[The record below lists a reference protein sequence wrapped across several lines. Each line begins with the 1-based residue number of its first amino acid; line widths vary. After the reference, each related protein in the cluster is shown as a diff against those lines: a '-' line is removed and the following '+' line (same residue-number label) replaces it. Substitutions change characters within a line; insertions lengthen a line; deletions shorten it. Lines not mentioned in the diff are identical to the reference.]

1 MNNLVYHG
9 YNRNYRILLEYI
21 YDKNKDKLN
30 NIIYT
35 NECNANRFNYNF
47 RRHKDK
53 QSIKTVLPYEC
64 DITFNECIEGK
75 GINFTCKLETITDS
89 NNCQKKYYHNL
100 GHEGGE
106 DRLFKKFTLSTES
119 DKDYL
124 IKFVDIATEYI
135 KDKHEILKKSTAD
148 TIRIFYFQKD
158 FWNMLGKAPKRPIE
172 TLYLKEGEKEQILS
186 MVEEFFNPE
195 TRELYLSFGM
205 PYKHIVMLY
214 GIPGSGKTS
223 TITAIASYFD
233 CDIYTIPIT
242 KELTD
247 YGLIEAFSYVNDKED
262 RKRIIVLEDIDCI
275 FDTTRKEGDEHNM
288 VTLQAILN
296 CLDGHMCV
304 EGTLLFMTANNPE
317 KMDYAMIR
325 SCRIDYKLELGYA
338 DEYQTKNI
346 YDTFLSNQKDNFN
359 KFYKK
364 IKHKEFTTAMLQEFL
379 FYNRKCENILEHI
392 PKFIEIVDKNKP
404 SELSTTKK
412 EQNLYM

>member
-1 MNNLVYHG
+1 MNNLIYHG
-9 YNRNYRILLEYI
+9 YDRNYRIVLEYI

-35 NECNANRFNYNF
+35 SECNANRYNYNF
-47 RRHKDK
+47 RRYKDK
-53 QSIKTVLPYEC
+53 ESIKTVLPYDC
-64 DITFNECIEGK
+64 DISFDVNIEGK
-75 GINFTCKLETITDS
+75 EINFTCKLETITDS
-89 NNCQKKYYHNL
+89 NNCMKKYYHSL

-106 DRLFKKFTLSTES
+106 DRLLKTFILSTES

-135 KDKHEILKKSTAD
+135 KDKHEILKKSTAE

-158 FWNMLGKAPKRPIE
+158 YWNMLGKAPKRPIE
-172 TLYLKEGEKEQILS
+172 TLYLKEGEKEKILT
-186 MVEEFFNPE
+186 MVEDFFNPE

-262 RKRIIVLEDIDCI
+262 KKRIIVLEDIDCI
-275 FDTTRKEGDEHNM
+275 FDSSRKEGDEHNM

-317 KMDYAMIR
+317 KMDYALIR

-379 FYNRKCENILEHI
+379 FYNRKCENILDHI

-404 SELSTTKK
+404 SELSSGKK

>member
-1 MNNLVYHG
+1 
-9 YNRNYRILLEYI
+9 
-21 YDKNKDKLN
+21 
-30 NIIYT
+30 
-35 NECNANRFNYNF
+35 
-47 RRHKDK
+47 
-53 QSIKTVLPYEC
+53 
-64 DITFNECIEGK
+64 
-75 GINFTCKLETITDS
+75 
-89 NNCQKKYYHNL
+89 
-100 GHEGGE
+100 
-106 DRLFKKFTLSTES
+106 
-119 DKDYL
+119 
-124 IKFVDIATEYI
+124 
-135 KDKHEILKKSTAD
+135 
-148 TIRIFYFQKD
+148 
-158 FWNMLGKAPKRPIE
+158 MLGKAPKRPIE
-172 TLYLKEGEKEQILS
+172 TLYLKEGEKEKLVS
-186 MVEEFFNPE
+186 MIDDFFNPK

-223 TITAIASYFD
+223 TITALASYFD
-233 CDIYTIPIT
+233 CEIYTIPIT

-262 RKRIIVLEDIDCI
+262 KKRIIVLEDIDCI
-275 FDTTRKEGDEHNM
+275 FDNTRKEGDEHNM

-317 KMDYAMIR
+317 KMDYALLR

-346 YDTFLSNQKDNFN
+346 YETFLSNQRDNFN

-379 FYNRKCENILEHI
+379 FYNRNCDDILEYI
-392 PKFIEIVDKNKP
+392 PKFIEIIEKNKP
-404 SELSTTKK
+404 AELSSDKK

>member
-1 MNNLVYHG
+1 MVNLIYHG
-9 YNRNYRILLEYI
+9 YNRNYRTLLEYI
-21 YDKNKDKLN
+21 YDKHTDKID

-35 NECNANRFNYNF
+35 NECNANRFNYHL
-47 RRHKDK
+47 RRYKDK
-53 QSIKTVLPYEC
+53 DSIKTVLPYDC
-64 DITFNECIEGK
+64 DITFTECIDEEDIEFQCILK
-75 GINFTCKLETITDS
+75 TNTD
-89 NNCQKKYYHNL
+89 NGLHQMYHHSL

-106 DRLFKKFTLSTES
+106 DRMFKTLTLTTTKKDHLLKIV
-119 DKDYL
+119 DKANEF
-124 IKFVDIATEYI
+124 IKE
-135 KDKHEILKKSTAD
+135 KHEILKKSTID

-158 FWNMLGKAPKRPIE
+158 YWNMLGKAPKRPIE
-172 TLYLKEGEKEQILS
+172 TLYLKKGEKEKLLS
-186 MVEEFFNPE
+186 MVDDFFNPE

-262 RKRIIVLEDIDCI
+262 KKRIIVLEDIDCI

-325 SCRIDYKLELGYA
+325 SCRIDCKLELGYA

-346 YDTFLSNQKDNFN
+346 YDTFLSDQGEQFD

-379 FYNRKCENILEHI
+379 FYNRNCKNILEHI
-392 PKFIEIVDKNKP
+392 PKFIEIIEKNKP
-404 SELSTTKK
+404 TELSSDKK
-412 EQNLYM
+412 EQNIYM